1 VSAPSFSFNSDTG
14 TGLYLPGVNRMNVA
28 SNGVDVFEFN
38 AANLSSV
45 QIRANGEFNAELISG
60 GTF

>member
-1 VSAPSFSFNSDTG
+1 
-14 TGLYLPGVNRMNVA
+14 MNVA

-38 AANLSSV
+38 ATNLSSV
-45 QIRANGEFNAELISG
+45 QIRANGEFNADLIAG